1 MDNSIWIS
9 ILGFLATVVLAFTV
23 GVFYGGFV
31 RKITAR
37 IQNRVGPPV
46 YQNFFDIIKLYSK
59 KTAVHHGWMQH
70 LGPAFAITASVT
82 SLMFIPV
89 LNGQGWI
96 WFENLNFKGDL
107 IFLIYMM
114 VFGSLGMALGA
125 GQTGNPHSAIGVS
138 RGLSQMVGYEI
149 PWVLALVAIMMQ
161 AHTTSITGL
170 LDYQNA
176 NNTWMMFESPL
187 AFVAALM
194 AMLGMFHYAP
204 FDVPFAPAELASG
217 PGSEFGGKYLAL
229 MMTSGSIFA
238 FVKLVLIVDIFMGG
252 ASNLIMLVVKTFLLY
267 MIPVLYGIV
276 SPRYRTEQSIRYFWG
291 WPTFIGIL
299 GVLYVVFIR

>member
-1 MDNSIWIS
+1 MNIWIT
-9 ILGFLATVVLAFTV
+9 ILGFLATVFLAFVV

-37 IQNRVGPPV
+37 VQNRVGPPV
-46 YQNFFDIIKLYSK
+46 YQNFLDIVKLYSK
-59 KTAVHHGWMQH
+59 RTAVHHGWMQH

-82 SLMFIPV
+82 SLMFIPI
-89 LNGQGWI
+89 LNGTGWFP

-107 IFLIYMM
+107 IFLLYMM

-125 GQTGNPHSAIGVS
+125 GQTGNPNSAIGVS

-149 PWVLALVAIMMQ
+149 PWVLALVALMLQ
-161 AHTTSITGL
+161 TKTTSLTGL
-170 LDYQNA
+170 LDYQVSNG
-176 NNTWMMFESPL
+176 TWMMFESPF
-187 AFVAALM
+187 AFVAAIL

-204 FDVPFAPAELASG
+204 FDVPFAPAELSSG
-217 PGSEFGGKYLAL
+217 PASEFGGKYLAL
-229 MMTSGSIFA
+229 MMSSGSIFS
-238 FVKLVLIVDIFMGG
+238 FVKLVLIVDVFMGG
-252 ASNLIMLVVKTFLLY
+252 ASNLIMLVVKTFALY

-299 GVLYVVFIR
+299 GVIYAVFIR

>member
-1 MDNSIWIS
+1 MDNIWIS

-46 YQNFFDIIKLYSK
+46 YQNFFDIFKLYSK
-59 KTAVHHGWMQH
+59 STAVHHGWMQH

-82 SLMFIPV
+82 SLMFVPV
-89 LNGQGWI
+89 LNGQGWV

-107 IFLIYMM
+107 IFLLYMM

-125 GQTGNPHSAIGVS
+125 GQTGNPNSAIGVS

-149 PWVLALVAIMMQ
+149 PWVLALVALMIQ
-161 AHTTSITGL
+161 TKTTSLTGL
-170 LDYQNA
+170 LDFQNA
-176 NNTWMMFESPL
+176 HGWMMFQSPL
-187 AFVAALM
+187 AFIAGVL

-204 FDVPFAPAELASG
+204 FDVPFAPAELSSG
-217 PGSEFGGKYLAL
+217 PASEFGGKYLAV

-238 FVKLVLIVDIFMGG
+238 FVKLVLIVDVFLGG
-252 ASNLIMLVVKTFLLY
+252 ASNLIMLVVKTFFLY

-291 WPTFIGIL
+291 WPTFFGIIGVI
-299 GVLYVVFIR
+299 YAVFVR

>member
-1 MDNSIWIS
+1 MNIWIT
-9 ILGFLATVVLAFTV
+9 ILGFLATVFLAFVV

-37 IQNRVGPPV
+37 VQNRVGPPV
-46 YQNFFDIIKLYSK
+46 YQNFLDIVKLYSK
-59 KTAVHHGWMQH
+59 RTAINHGWMQH

-82 SLMFIPV
+82 SLMFIPI
-89 LNGQGWI
+89 LNGTGWFP

-107 IFLIYMM
+107 VFLLYMM

-125 GQTGNPHSAIGVS
+125 GQTGNPNSAIGVS

-149 PWVLALVAIMMQ
+149 PWVLALVALMLQ
-161 AHTTSITGL
+161 TKTTSLTGL
-170 LDYQNA
+170 LDYQVSNG
-176 NNTWMMFESPL
+176 TWMMFESPF
-187 AFVAALM
+187 AFVAAVL

-204 FDVPFAPAELASG
+204 FDVPFAPAELSSG
-217 PGSEFGGKYLAL
+217 PASEFGGKYLAL
-229 MMTSGSIFA
+229 MMSSGSIFS
-238 FVKLVLIVDIFMGG
+238 FVKLVLIVDVFMGG
-252 ASNLIMLVVKTFLLY
+252 ASNLIMLVVKTFALY

-299 GVLYVVFIR
+299 GVIYAVFVR

>member
-1 MDNSIWIS
+1 MDTSIWIS

-23 GVFYGGFV
+23 GVFYGGIV

-37 IQNRVGPPV
+37 VQNRVGPPF
-46 YQNFFDIIKLYSK
+46 YQNFFDIFKLYSK
-59 KTAVHHGWMQH
+59 ETAVNHGWMQH
-70 LGPAFAITASVT
+70 LGPALAITASVT
-82 SLMFIPV
+82 SLMFIPI
-89 LNGQGWI
+89 LNGQGWP

-107 IFLIYMM
+107 IFLLYMM

-125 GQTGNPHSAIGVS
+125 GQTGNPNSAIGVS

-149 PWVLALVAIMMQ
+149 PWVLALVALMLQ
-161 AHTTSITGL
+161 THSTSITGIME
-170 LDYQNA
+170 YQTT

-187 AFVAALM
+187 AFIAGLL

-204 FDVPFAPAELASG
+204 FDVAFAPSELSSG
-217 PGSEFGGKYLAL
+217 PASEFGGKYLGL

-238 FVKLVLIVDIFMGG
+238 FVKLTLFVDIFMGG

-267 MIPVLYGIV
+267 MVPVLYGIV

-291 WPTFIGIL
+291 WPTAIGVL

>member
-1 MDNSIWIS
+1 MNIWIT
-9 ILGFLATVVLAFTV
+9 ILGFLATVFLAFVV

-37 IQNRVGPPV
+37 VQNRVGPPV
-46 YQNFFDIIKLYSK
+46 YQNFLDIVKLYSK
-59 KTAVHHGWMQH
+59 RTAIHHGWMQH

-82 SLMFIPV
+82 SLMFIPI
-89 LNGQGWI
+89 LNGTGWFP

-107 IFLIYMM
+107 IFLLYMM

-125 GQTGNPHSAIGVS
+125 GQTGNPNSAIGVS

-149 PWVLALVAIMMQ
+149 PWVLALVALMLQ
-161 AHTTSITGL
+161 TKTTSLTGL
-170 LDYQNA
+170 LDYQVSNG
-176 NNTWMMFESPL
+176 TWMMFESPF
-187 AFVAALM
+187 AFVAAVL

-204 FDVPFAPAELASG
+204 FDVPFAPAELSSG
-217 PGSEFGGKYLAL
+217 PASEFGGKYLAL
-229 MMTSGSIFA
+229 MMSSGSIFS

-252 ASNLIMLVVKTFLLY
+252 ASNLIMLVVKTFALY

-299 GVLYVVFIR
+299 GVIYAVFVR

>member
-1 MDNSIWIS
+1 MNIWIT
-9 ILGFLATVVLAFTV
+9 ILGFLATVLLAFVV

-37 IQNRVGPPV
+37 VQNRVGPPV
-46 YQNFFDIIKLYSK
+46 YQNFFDIVKLYSK
-59 KTAVHHGWMQH
+59 KTAINHGWMQH
-70 LGPAFAITASVT
+70 LAPAFALTASVT
-82 SLMFIPV
+82 SLMFIPI
-89 LNGQGWI
+89 LNGTGWFP

-107 IFLIYMM
+107 IFLLYMM

-125 GQTGNPHSAIGVS
+125 GQTGNPNSAIGVS

-149 PWVLALVAIMMQ
+149 PWVLALVALMLQ
-161 AHTTSITGL
+161 TKTTSLTGL
-170 LDYQNA
+170 VDYQVSNG
-176 NNTWMMFESPL
+176 TWMMFESPF
-187 AFVAALM
+187 AFVAAIL

-204 FDVPFAPAELASG
+204 FDVPFAPAELSSG
-217 PGSEFGGKYLAL
+217 PASEFGGKYLAL
-229 MMTSGSIFA
+229 MMSSGSIFA
-238 FVKLVLIVDIFMGG
+238 FVKLVLIVDVFMGG

-291 WPTFIGIL
+291 WPTVIGII
-299 GVLYVVFIR
+299 GVIYAVFIR